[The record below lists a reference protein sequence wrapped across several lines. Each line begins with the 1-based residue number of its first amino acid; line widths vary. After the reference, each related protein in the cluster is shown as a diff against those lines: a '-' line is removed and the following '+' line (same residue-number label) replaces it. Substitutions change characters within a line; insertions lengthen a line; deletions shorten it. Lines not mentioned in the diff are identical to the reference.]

1 VKSRVNTKPW
11 VVFSLLLQLLVAGTK
26 AQTDSLPSK
35 KGTAKAYRPEIF
47 TSGFID
53 IVNNGQLNA
62 SARFVRLLIGEP
74 GRFALPLSLF
84 SGVSANAFQGPG
96 NGNGA
101 SNEQLINNYINPL
114 SGIVNLSVDGILYK
128 KPRIKLTKLGML
140 YHFGER
146 LLTGYKTGAI
156 GDPQL
161 GKGVNFLNS
170 FASLGLY
177 FQTAAWERANEKNVG
192 AFWLV
197 GRYHFCYTNPTQLKN
212 FLPDIVTN
220 GIYTG
225 YSLGFGIE
233 ISNLLNFKT
242 VYYRYIK
249 QPEIFYSLPI
259 YQFSFNYAIK

>member
-1 VKSRVNTKPW
+1 M
-11 VVFSLLLQLLVAGTK
+11 LGAM
-26 AQTDSLPSK
+26 AQTDSLSPGRPK
-35 KGTAKAYRPEIF
+35 AKAYKPEIF

-74 GRFALPLSLF
+74 GKFALPLSVF

-96 NGNGA
+96 NINGA
-101 SNEQLINNYINPL
+101 TNEQLINNYINPL

-128 KPRIKLTKLGML
+128 KPPQKTTRVGIL
-140 YHFGER
+140 YHVGER
-146 LLTGYKTGAI
+146 LLTGYRAGAP
-156 GDPQL
+156 GDPQT
-161 GKGVNFLNS
+161 GRAINFLNS

-192 AFWLV
+192 AFWIM
-197 GRYHFCYTNPTQLKN
+197 GRYHICYTNPVQINN
-212 FLPDIVTN
+212 FLPDIITN

-242 VYYRYIK
+242 IYYKYIK
-249 QPEIFYSLPI
+249 QPEIAYTLPI
-259 YQFSFNYAIK
+259 YQFSFNYSIK